1 MESKK
6 EPNNV
11 KPEQKL
17 EDKLSEVLTTDKQK
31 AFLQNRLAGMNK
43 RESAIKAGYSESCA
57 SVMAT
62 RITNRLEANT
72 AFIEEM
78 QDQGLTID
86 AIVKEIKRGMTE
98 SMHPQHPD
106 QPDNYNRRAFADM
119 AIKLYGGYAP
129 SKVNV
134 DIDKTVKKEV
144 HMVSVD
150 VLLRAEELLG
160 EKLLTEEQRKEAKE
174 LRAQNY
180 PYYVKT
186 SE

>member
-1 MESKK
+1 MSSRENS
-6 EPNNV
+6 PN
-11 KPEQKL
+11 KL
-17 EDKLSEVLTTDKQK
+17 FQIFPTDRQK
-31 AFLQNRLAGMNK
+31 AFVKNRLAGMNK
-43 RESAIKAGYSESCA
+43 RESALNAGYSESCA

-150 VLLRAEELLG
+150 VILKAEELLG
-160 EKLLTEEQRKEAKE
+160 EEFLTEEQRKEAKE
-174 LRAQNY
+174 LRARNY
-180 PYYVKT
+180 PFYI
-186 SE
+186 ENPE